1 MFFYVGRA
9 SEINGNQLS
18 SLFVN
23 KENGSLSLRLRK
35 EHENRP
41 QEKYIWFDNLNLSYL
56 RDEVYSI
63 LKSPKSKPITTRLLK
78 RGKKWYLQIM
88 FEWTEPP
95 IITDTKEGII
105 SIDFNRNFLQQGELD
120 SKANLVAL
128 KKRNLSHHGS
138 SNRALNEM
146 REQIKEIVNEA
157 GFKLK
162 SIAIED
168 LDFQLKKA
176 RLKRKGSKKNREYN
190 KMVSAL
196 DYHRFSEEISR
207 CAAKNGVEVIM
218 VPAYNTSK
226 LAREKYCPGRCLT
239 VHQGSTITI
248 GRRALGFKD

>member
-1 MFFYVGRA
+1 
-9 SEINGNQLS
+9 
-18 SLFVN
+18 
-23 KENGSLSLRLRK
+23 
-35 EHENRP
+35 
-41 QEKYIWFDNLNLSYL
+41 
-56 RDEVYSI
+56 
-63 LKSPKSKPITTRLLK
+63 
-78 RGKKWYLQIM
+78 
-88 FEWTEPP
+88 
-95 IITDTKEGII
+95 
-105 SIDFNRNFLQQGELD
+105 
-120 SKANLVAL
+120 
-128 KKRNLSHHGS
+128 
-138 SNRALNEM
+138 M
-146 REQIKEIVNEA
+146 REQVKEIVDEA
-157 GFKLK
+157 GLKLK